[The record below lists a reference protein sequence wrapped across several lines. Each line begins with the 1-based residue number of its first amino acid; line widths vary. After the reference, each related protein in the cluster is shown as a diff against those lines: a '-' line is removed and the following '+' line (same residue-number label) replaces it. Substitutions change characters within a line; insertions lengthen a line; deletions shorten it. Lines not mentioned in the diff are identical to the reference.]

1 MNLFTLI
8 VSAIFKI
15 TERIGA
21 IFVMQIKYNRTPYQR
36 YDQSN
41 CGQLYNFYRR
51 LTINLRIDIAL
62 FQLSIHSNMSLTFTL
77 TSKSVLASCYFLA
90 IDLNDGEFGL
100 TDFETYHTI
109 SNVNASNNKF
119 YFDEKEI
126 VNS

>member
-1 MNLFTLI
+1 VNLFTLI
-8 VSAIFKI
+8 VSAIFEI

-77 TSKSVLASCYFLA
+77 TGKR
-90 IDLNDGEFGL
+90 
-100 TDFETYHTI
+100 
-109 SNVNASNNKF
+109 
-119 YFDEKEI
+119 
-126 VNS
+126 